1 MFILGRGI
9 DLHQTKSENDM
20 KVSDIS
26 ATCLTIL
33 DDQGAEH
40 YYTYAGAFIPAFNKT
55 GEDLDVT
62 EFANSD
68 EAYEESCSLADFEC
82 GG

>member
-1 MFILGRGI
+1 MFVLGRGI

-20 KVSDIS
+20 KVSDNS

-40 YYTYAGAFIPAFNKT
+40 YYTHDGAFIPAFNET

-68 EAYEESCSLADFEC
+68 EAYKESCYLADFEC